1 MSPQRLAEGIQRAL
15 GGSVVAG
22 ADPGGGEPCLRVDT
36 SRAAA
41 RARSAAATAAP
52 RAASR
57 SRPSRSCRAAAP
69 PVELPSSVSVKDLA
83 AALSVSHADVIK
95 ELIRNGIFATINQS
109 IDFDTASL
117 VAGELG
123 IETVER
129 GVAER
134 AAAEA
139 AVAAGD
145 RGARAAKRR
154 APASASSSPRRTAA
168 DLVTR
173 APIVTIMG
181 HVDHGKTSLLDAIRS
196 TTVAAAERGGI
207 TQHIGASE
215 VEHNGKRIV
224 FLDTPGHEAFTA
236 MRARGAQVT
245 DIAIIVVAADDGVMP
260 QTKEAI
266 DHVRAAR
273 VPMIVAI
280 NKIDKPDANPDRVK
294 QELADNK
301 VLIEEF
307 GGDVIAVPVS
317 AKQKIGLDDLME
329 MILLVADLQDLKAN
343 PKRPAIGT
351 IIESKVAKGRGNV
364 ATVLVQTGTL
374 KVGDVVTVGRTFG
387 RVRALQNA
395 AGKRVKSA
403 EPATAVEIIGLT
415 DLPEAGD
422 ILRVVPD
429 EKTARDM
436 AEAIEQAATSGDGKT
451 AFTLEDISA
460 QIQASEV
467 KELRV
472 VLKTDVQGSLGAI
485 RHALERLNTTEV
497 RINIVSEGA
506 GDINESDVQLASASE
521 AVVIGFN
528 TKLDPGAQ
536 RAVDALGVDVRL
548 YDVIYK
554 LTDDVGA
561 GPERDA
567 DPQAG
572 RADRGPR
579 RGADGDQGRQGRQ
592 RRRLVRG
599 RRPDRARRPGPP
611 LPRRQG
617 GRRGSGRVAEALQ
630 GRRARGGD
638 GLRVRDRPRQ
648 HRDRRGRPDRVLPD
662 GGRAGVTRRP

>member
-1 MSPQRLAEGIQRAL
+1 MPPRRYQPRRGPRPQRRRDGGPEGGARGETQP
-15 GGSVVAG
+15 VV
-22 ADPGGGEPCLRVDT
+22 PRGGG
-36 SRAAA
+36 
-41 RARSAAATAAP
+41 
-52 RAASR
+52 
-57 SRPSRSCRAAAP
+57 PSSCRRR
-69 PVELPSSVSVKDLA
+69 SSVTDLA

-129 GVAER
+129 GAAQR

-139 AVAAGD
+139 ASQQEIVAPGSEEEGAG
-145 RGARAAKRR
+145 KRVLF
-154 APASASSSPRRTAA
+154 TEEDAA

-196 TTVAAAERGGI
+196 TSVATGERGGI

-301 VLIEEF
+301 VLIEEY

-343 PKRPAIGT
+343 PNRPAIGT

-374 KVGDVVTVGRTFG
+374 RVGDVVTVGRTYG

-395 AGKRVKSA
+395 AGKRVKEA

-422 ILRVVPD
+422 ILRVVAD

-436 AEAIEQAATSGDGKT
+436 AEAVEQAATSAAT
-451 AFTLEDISA
+451 
-460 QIQASEV
+460 
-467 KELRV
+467 
-472 VLKTDVQGSLGAI
+472 
-485 RHALERLNTTEV
+485 
-497 RINIVSEGA
+497 
-506 GDINESDVQLASASE
+506 
-521 AVVIGFN
+521 
-528 TKLDPGAQ
+528 
-536 RAVDALGVDVRL
+536 
-548 YDVIYK
+548 
-554 LTDDVGA
+554 
-561 GPERDA
+561 
-567 DPQAG
+567 
-572 RADRGPR
+572 
-579 RGADGDQGRQGRQ
+579 
-592 RRRLVRG
+592 
-599 RRPDRARRPGPP
+599 ARRPSRSRTSARRSR
-611 LPRRQG
+611 PRRS
-617 GRRGSGRVAEALQ
+617 RSCASC
-630 GRRARGGD
+630 
-638 GLRVRDRPRQ
+638 
-648 HRDRRGRPDRVLPD
+648 
-662 GGRAGVTRRP
+662 

>member
-1 MSPQRLAEGIQRAL
+1 MPPRRYQPRRGPRPQRRRQ
-15 GGSVVAG
+15 AG
-22 ADPGGGEPCLRVDT
+22 AAVAEAPQ
-36 SRAAA
+36 AAV
-41 RARSAAATAAP
+41 
-52 RAASR
+52 
-57 SRPSRSCRAAAP
+57 RPTG
-69 PVELPSSVSVKDLA
+69 PVELPSSVAVKDLA
-83 AALSVSHADVIK
+83 DALGVSTADVIK

-129 GVAER
+129 GAAER

-139 AVAAGD
+139 AGPAEIVAPGSEEEGAGKPVLFSED
-145 RGARAAKRR
+145 N
-154 APASASSSPRRTAA
+154 PA

-196 TTVAAAERGGI
+196 TTVAEGERGGI

-215 VEHNGKRIV
+215 IEHNGKRIV

-294 QELADNK
+294 QELADNN
-301 VLIEEF
+301 VLIEEY
-307 GGDVIAVPVS
+307 GGDVISVAVS
-317 AKQKIGLDDLME
+317 AKQKLGLDDLME

-343 PKRPAIGT
+343 PQRPAVGT
-351 IIESKVAKGRGNV
+351 IIESKVEKGRGNV

-374 KVGDVVTVGRTFG
+374 RVGDIVAVGRTHG

-395 AGKRVKSA
+395 AGKRVKLA
-403 EPATAVEIIGLT
+403 EPATAVEIIGLA

-422 ILRVVPD
+422 ILRVVAD
-429 EKTARDM
+429 EKAARDM
-436 AEAIEQAATSGDGKT
+436 AEANARAAGGGDGKA
-451 AFTLEDISA
+451 AFSLEDISA

-485 RHALERLNTTEV
+485 RHALEGLNMSEA
-497 RINIVSEGA
+497 RINILREGA
-506 GDINESDVQLASASE
+506 GDINESDVLLASASD

-528 TKLDPGAQ
+528 TRPDAGAQ
-536 RAVDALGVDVRL
+536 RAIDASGVDVRL

-561 GPERDA
+561 ALQGMLAPKLVEQVEGHAEVRMVIK
-567 DPQAG
+567 AG
-572 RADRGPR
+572 RAGNIA
-579 RGADGDQGRQGRQ
+579 GSYVTDGRI
-592 RRRLVRG
+592 V
-599 RRPDRARRPGPP
+599 
-611 LPRRQG
+611 
-617 GRRGSGRVAEALQ
+617 
-630 GRRARGGD
+630 RGGD
-638 GLRVRDRPRQ
+638 VRLFRGGAQVGEGRITSLKRFKDDVREVATGFECGIGLSLDDIAEGDVIECFQMVSEP
-648 HRDRRGRPDRVLPD
+648 
-662 GGRAGVTRRP
+662 A

>member
-1 MSPQRLAEGIQRAL
+1 MPPRRYQPRRGPRPQRRRDGGAEGGLAVETQPVVPR
-15 GGSVVAG
+15 GGA
-22 ADPGGGEPCLRVDT
+22 
-36 SRAAA
+36 
-41 RARSAAATAAP
+41 
-52 RAASR
+52 
-57 SRPSRSCRAAAP
+57 
-69 PVELPSSVSVKDLA
+69 PVELPSSIAVKDLA
-83 AALSVSHADVIK
+83 TALTVSHADVIK

-123 IETVER
+123 IETIER

-134 AAAEA
+134 AAAA
-139 AVAAGD
+139 AAAEQEIVAPGSEEE
-145 RGARAAKRR
+145 GTGKRVLF
-154 APASASSSPRRTAA
+154 TEEEAA
-168 DLVTR
+168 DLVSR

-196 TTVAAAERGGI
+196 TSVAAGERGGI

-215 VEHNGKRIV
+215 AVHNGKRIV

-280 NKIDKPDANPDRVK
+280 NKIDKAGANPDRVK

-317 AKQKIGLDDLME
+317 AKQKVGLDDLME

-374 KVGDVVTVGRTFG
+374 KVGDVVTVGRTHG

-395 AGKRVKSA
+395 AGKRVKAA
-403 EPATAVEIIGLT
+403 EPATAVEIIGLAH
-415 DLPEAGD
+415 LPEAGD
-422 ILRVVPD
+422 ILRVVAD
-429 EKTARDM
+429 ERTAREM
-436 AEAIEQAATSGDGKT
+436 AEEVERNAAGGNGKT

-485 RHALERLNTTEV
+485 RHALERLNTPEV

-536 RAVDALGVDVRL
+536 RSVDASGVDVRL

-554 LTDDVGA
+554 LTDDLGA
-561 GPERDA
+561 ALRGMLAPKLIEQVEGHAEVRMVIK
-567 DPQAG
+567 AG
-572 RADRGPR
+572 KAGNIAGSYVVDGRIV
-579 RGADGDQGRQGRQ
+579 RGASI
-592 RRRLVRG
+592 RLFRG
-599 RRPDRARRPGPP
+599 GTVVEE
-611 LPRRQG
+611 
-617 GRRGSGRVAEALQ
+617 GRVESLKRFKDDVREVAMGFECGIGLGNLEIAE
-630 GRRARGGD
+630 GD
-638 GLRVRDRPRQ
+638 LVECYQ
-648 HRDRRGRPDRVLPD
+648 MV
-662 GGRAGVTRRP
+662 AEQA

>member
-1 MSPQRLAEGIQRAL
+1 M
-15 GGSVVAG
+15 
-22 ADPGGGEPCLRVDT
+22 
-36 SRAAA
+36 
-41 RARSAAATAAP
+41 
-52 RAASR
+52 
-57 SRPSRSCRAAAP
+57 
-69 PVELPSSVSVKDLA
+69 
-83 AALSVSHADVIK
+83 SHADVIK

-123 IETVER
+123 IETVEL

-139 AVAAGD
+139 ASQQEIVAPGSEEEGAG
-145 RGARAAKRR
+145 KRVLF
-154 APASASSSPRRTAA
+154 TEDDTG

-196 TTVAAAERGGI
+196 TTVAAGERGGI

-215 VEHNGKRIV
+215 AVHNGKRIV

-307 GGDVIAVPVS
+307 GGDVIAVAVS

-343 PKRPAIGT
+343 PNRPAIGT

-374 KVGDVVTVGRTFG
+374 NIGDVVTVGRTFG

-395 AGKRVKSA
+395 AGKRVKTA

-436 AEAIEQAATSGDGKT
+436 AEAIEQAASARNGKT
-451 AFTLEDISA
+451 VFSLEDISA

-485 RHALERLNTTEV
+485 RHALERLNTSEV
-497 RINIVSEGA
+497 RINILREGA
-506 GDINESDVQLASASE
+506 GEINESDVQLASASE

-528 TKLDPGAQ
+528 TRLDPGAQ
-536 RAVDALGVDVRL
+536 RSVDAAGVDVRM

-554 LTDDVGA
+554 LTDDLGA
-561 GPERDA
+561 
-567 DPQAG
+567 
-572 RADRGPR
+572 
-579 RGADGDQGRQGRQ
+579 
-592 RRRLVRG
+592 
-599 RRPDRARRPGPP
+599 
-611 LPRRQG
+611 
-617 GRRGSGRVAEALQ
+617 ALQ
-630 GRRARGGD
+630 GMLAPKLVEQIEGHAEVRLVIKAGKAGNIAGSYVVDGRIVRGGQVRLLRGGSVVAEGRIESLKRFKD
-638 GLRVRDRPRQ
+638 DVREVATGFECGIGLGSIEIAEGDLVECFQMVSEP
-648 HRDRRGRPDRVLPD
+648 
-662 GGRAGVTRRP
+662 A